1 MKLRGIKMIP
11 FRWGSWRCEQVVGR
25 SLFLSA
31 FWAVSFC
38 WSSGEQS
45 FIYAQNTNHAVD
57 DGPNDRVS
65 SELGRAVF
73 ESNCAGCHGLDG
85 RGGEKGPNIA
95 TRPEISRRSDDEIL
109 AILRHGIP
117 SSGMPAFSRLGD
129 AKLQVVVRHLR
140 SLQGLNGKTEIAG
153 NAGEG
158 RKLFFKDGGCA
169 TCHMINGAGG
179 FLGSDLSSY
188 GAVMSVAEM
197 REQIMNHDQLPR
209 ARTMVVSTRGGSRL
223 SGFARNEDN
232 FSLELQ
238 TLDGAFHFLDKSTLI
253 SVDYSPAASAADA
266 EKKLSKSD
274 LEALIS
280 YLVRVA
286 QSSEGGVKLK
296 APPHHREEDEN

>member
-1 MKLRGIKMIP
+1 MIP
-11 FRWGSWRCEQVVGR
+11 FRRASWRCEQVVGR

-31 FWAVSFC
+31 FWAVSFG
-38 WSSGEQS
+38 WSSGDHS
-45 FIYAQNTNHAVD
+45 FIYAQNTNHPVD

-153 NAGEG
+153 NADEG

-179 FLGSDLSSY
+179 FLGSDLSGY
-188 GAVMSVAEM
+188 GAVMSMAEM
-197 REQIMNHDQLPR
+197 QEQIMNHDQLPR
-209 ARTMVVSTRGGSRL
+209 ARTMVVSTRDGNRL

-232 FSLELQ
+232 FSLQLQ
-238 TLDGAFHFLDKSTLI
+238 TLDGNFHFLDKSTLVN
-253 SVDYSPAASAADA
+253 VDHSPAASAVDA
-266 EKKLSKSD
+266 EEKLTKSD
-274 LEALIS
+274 LDALIS
-280 YLVRVA
+280 FLVITGRNSQDA
-286 QSSEGGVKLK
+286 GKVKAL
-296 APPHHREEDEN
+296 PRHHEEDEN

>member
-1 MKLRGIKMIP
+1 
-11 FRWGSWRCEQVVGR
+11 VGR
-25 SLFLSA
+25 LLFIIA

-45 FIYAQNTNHAVD
+45 FIYAQKASQAVNNGPSHGTN
-57 DGPNDRVS
+57 
-65 SELGRAVF
+65 SELGRLLF

-179 FLGSDLSSY
+179 FLGSDLSND

-197 REQIMNHDQLPR
+197 SEQITNHDQSPR
-209 ARTMVVSTRGGSRL
+209 ARTIEVSTRDGRKL

-232 FSLELQ
+232 FSLQLQ
-238 TLDGAFHFLDKSTLI
+238 TPDGKFHFLDKSTVVN
-253 SVDYSPAASAADA
+253 VDYSPAASAVDA
-266 EKKLSKSD
+266 EEKLTKSD
-274 LEALIS
+274 LDALIS
-280 YLVRVA
+280 FLVITGRNSQDA
-286 QSSEGGVKLK
+286 GKVKAL
-296 APPHHREEDEN
+296 PRHHEEDEN

>member
-1 MKLRGIKMIP
+1 M
-11 FRWGSWRCEQVVGR
+11 GR
-25 SLFLSA
+25 LLFIIA

-45 FIYAQNTNHAVD
+45 FIYAQKASQAVNNGPSHGTN
-57 DGPNDRVS
+57 
-65 SELGRAVF
+65 SELGRLLF